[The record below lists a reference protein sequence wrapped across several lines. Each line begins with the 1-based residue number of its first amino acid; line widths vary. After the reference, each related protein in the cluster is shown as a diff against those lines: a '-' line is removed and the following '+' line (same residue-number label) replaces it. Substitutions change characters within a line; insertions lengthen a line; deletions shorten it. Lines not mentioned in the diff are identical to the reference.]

1 MDFMSH
7 QQLNSIFLNTITSE
21 EITSEINELKSSK
34 AVGPFSIPVN
44 VNILKLTKYIIS
56 KPLGP
61 DVRMVDSI
69 IHRIAIF
76 STVVKM
82 LKKL

>member
-44 VNILKLTKYIIS
+44 ILKLTKYIIS

-61 DVRMVDSI
+61 DVRKVDSI